1 MYSVYIIKC
10 QQDKY
15 YIGKTKRDPK
25 IRYQKH
31 LNGKGSVWTKKYKPT
46 NFVNI
51 YKNCDSYDEDKYT
64 KMYMEKYG
72 IDNVRGGSY
81 TTTKLSE
88 ETKNF
93 LQKEIDSA
101 QDKCRGCGQPGHF
114 YRYCPNKYKNK
125 NSNVI
130 SNNSIHK
137 IEKDIEN
144 IKNILNQRYTNNN
157 INNKPNADN
166 LFQERIGYNLF
177 FVNKIYKEG
186 QITKK
191 EKDKIKN
198 CLINNYI
205 KNSKTKG
212 ETKKKSVS
220 ITSKISEKDSIA
232 FRVSQRRRKR

>member
-1 MYSVYIIKC
+1 MFFIYILKC
-10 QQDKY
+10 EQNKY
-15 YIGKTKRDPK
+15 YIGKTKKDPK

-31 LNGKGSVWTKKYKPT
+31 INGRGSVWTKKYKPI
-46 NFVNI
+46 NIISI
-51 YKNCDSYDEDKYT
+51 YKNCDAYDEDKYT
-64 KMYMEKYG
+64 KIYMEKYG

-81 TTTKLSE
+81 TTNNLSE

-101 QDKCRGCGQPGHF
+101 QDKCRGCGQIGHF
-114 YRYCPNKYKNK
+114 YRYCPNKHKNK
-125 NSNVI
+125 NNNI
-130 SNNSIHK
+130 SNNNIHK
-137 IEKDIEN
+137 IKKDVEE
-144 IKNILNQRYTNNN
+144 IKNMLNKRYTH
-157 INNKPNADN
+157 NNKPNAN
-166 LFQERIGYNLF
+166 ILFQERIGYNLF

-186 QITKK
+186 QISKK

-212 ETKKKSVS
+212 KTEIKSVS
-220 ITSKISEKDSIA
+220 ITCKISKKDSIA